1 MIIAWLIT
9 FQCKIPDKS
18 QIARYFE
25 IGPLPNVNR
34 ALFVTAFE
42 TLSVYM
48 PLTRNRMG
56 FSGSLVQ
63 IYQQNKIM

>member
-1 MIIAWLIT
+1 MVDY
-9 FQCKIPDKS
+9 IPVQNSRNCRADKS
-18 QIARYFE
+18 QIAHYFE

-48 PLTRNRMG
+48 
-56 FSGSLVQ
+56 
-63 IYQQNKIM
+63 